1 MARIANSW
9 WFRAEAMRLDWL
21 AVLRRRIQIG
31 QGVDDH
37 DAERVR
43 RRGGDVHL
51 WWACAKDV
59 GVPREPFTVWQ
70 RSPGK
75 ARRVRHTTSGDSQG
89 TLIRWGGAEAATI
102 EVTLRPQTASAGS
115 TLLAYRGAGTL
126 WDVVGAATTPGGGD
140 GPRVVV
146 VRCSGATSARLVNGT
161 VTSVRVELLADA
173 VNDPSWQPLEEVGLP
188 VEQPWHG
195 ADYDTREQGLV
206 ASPLPPVEAAVD
218 RLRRGTPP
226 LGWPAVTQAG
236 HLAPPWVDA
245 DPYGVVKEVQ
255 ALLLPQI
262 ASMYDLGTPE
272 PRQHL
277 LESLRTVDGPRQGPR
292 TSSLATTAIVR
303 PFSLLALPAQ
313 TDPLMNLATGFGTT
327 YFVESGDRPDASIGR
342 SDLMVTATWRRLPS
356 PRRGKAVLA
365 AFAPQVGPLS
375 AVPAP
380 TNLTADRSGLVAPA
394 TADRPWRESI
404 HLSWDRVPTTAALG
418 RVGAGTLARYPSGAA
433 QAVSLAPPRD
443 AGGERPLTLSPD
455 GPPDTA
461 GASRVAFVDG
471 GAEIP
476 VLSGGRDVGYAVS
489 VVDVHGLWSAWRDV
503 HYVGDEPGPLPPRL
517 IALDLTSSFT
527 GSTTCPATLALE
539 VALDWTE
546 RTPTTLQVVAMFFP
560 MADATTPPPSG
571 LDPSTGPPT
580 GCFRRDL
587 ALTFA
592 GDVPTGV
599 GCAVTSLAP
608 DGETT
613 MGPGPGQGDGGRRYR
628 MVGPV
633 PSLDFAATN
642 RWGVQVWLRSTLVVG
657 ASPTAYAPD
666 SAHPARASAA
676 SPVPVQPI
684 PPPAPPGVPLGS
696 TVDAAGCS
704 HVRVHWSLPAGGDVR
719 TCVVWEVAETSLRQ
733 RAEMVARAPDTDSP
747 GVRLAALWAAY
758 DALPTD
764 KQRGAF
770 RRVAE
775 LPGTARSLDVPL
787 PKGSTD
793 IHLFTVTTQSSSG
806 IESPWPGPAAT
817 GHVHLQA
824 VIAPRLRTP
833 TQPLARAVVQDDGT
847 VTVDLMSASTVP
859 VQQFLVFATR
869 SFDAA
874 RDRESMGPPLATVAV
889 TATPTATDPL
899 MGSPIYRASWTG
911 ALPASWDTWYLRAVA
926 VPVETVPVEG
936 VRGLHSP
943 ASEITTLTVLPAGSD
958 LEPLSAQIWG
968 ADHRGVVVRS
978 STNAPPRATSAG
990 SHRVSAMVGV
1000 PPDVLPQVPLEAL
1013 PQTAGS
1019 TPPTSTASRLER
1031 GPRAA
1036 GRSPLV
1042 LWLTRPVATDPVT
1055 VVLRLTDP
1063 LGRLV
1068 EQTVTVPGWVPPPP
1082 WTLELTTVAIRATGV
1097 LLGLDTDAPATAGAG
1112 VTMRVRAV
1120 KSRRLPLRAAIAL
1133 EPDAVVDR
1141 ARLQPPVLRP
1151 TVRPPVVVQPWR
1163 GSSVLDRTF
1172 VVADLPRGLPVFAD
1186 DGQIHAVRWRGSFAS
1201 AAYAV
1206 WVPFAAP
1213 FSTDV
1218 TLAGPDGQSVTASLI
1233 V

>member
-9 WFRAEAMRLDWL
+9 WFRAEAMRLDWVG
-21 AVLRRRIQIG
+21 VLRQRIQLG

-37 DAERVR
+37 DVERVR

-51 WWACAKDV
+51 WWACATDV
-59 GVPREPFTVWQ
+59 GVPREPFTVWK
-70 RSPGK
+70 RPPGK

-89 TLIRWGGAEAATI
+89 TLIRWGAVEAVTI

-126 WDVVGAATTPGGGD
+126 WDAVGAATTPGGGD

-161 VTSVRVELLADA
+161 VVSVRIETLTDA
-173 VNDPSWQPLEEVGLP
+173 VNDASWRPLEVVGLP
-188 VEQPWHG
+188 VEHPWPG
-195 ADYDTREQGLV
+195 SDYDTREQGLV
-206 ASPLPPVEAAVD
+206 GAPLPPAEAAVD

-255 ALLLPQI
+255 GLLLPEI
-262 ASMYDLGTPE
+262 ASMYDVGTPE

-277 LESLRTVDGPRQGPR
+277 LESLRTVDGPRQGSR
-292 TSSLATTAIVR
+292 TSSLGTTAVLR

-313 TDPLMNLATGFGTT
+313 TDPLMNLATGFGAT
-327 YFVESGDRPDASIGR
+327 YFVESGDRPDCSIGG
-342 SDLMVTATWRRLPS
+342 SDLMVTATWRRPPS
-356 PRRGKAVLA
+356 PRRGKVELA

-380 TNLTADRSGLVAPA
+380 TNLTASRSGLVPPI
-394 TADRPWRESI
+394 TPDQPWRESI
-404 HLSWDRVPTTAALG
+404 HLSWDRLHTTAALG
-418 RVGAGTLARYPSGAA
+418 RVGAGTLARYPSGSA
-433 QAVSLAPPRD
+433 QAVSLAPARD

-455 GPPDTA
+455 GPPDTP
-461 GASRVAFVDG
+461 GASRVASVDG
-471 GAEIP
+471 GVEIP

-517 IALDLTSSFT
+517 IGLDLSSVFT

-546 RTPTTLQVVAMFFP
+546 RTPTTLQVVALFHP
-560 MADATTPPPSG
+560 MAGASSVPPAG
-571 LDPSTGPPT
+571 LDPSTALPS

-587 ALTFA
+587 GLTFV

-599 GCAVTSLAP
+599 GCAVTTLGP
-608 DGETT
+608 DGEHT
-613 MGPGPGQGDGGRRYR
+613 MDPGPEQGDGGRRYR

-633 PSLDFAATN
+633 PSLDFASTG
-642 RWGVQVWLRSTLVVG
+642 RWGVQVWLRSTLAVG
-657 ASPTAYAPD
+657 SSPTAYAPD
-666 SAHPARASAA
+666 SAHPARVSAA

-696 TVDAAGCS
+696 TLDAKGCS

-733 RAEMVARAPDTDSP
+733 RAGLVSRPPDTDSP

-758 DALPTD
+758 DALPAD
-764 KQRGAF
+764 KQRAAF

-775 LPGTARSLDVPL
+775 LAGTERSLDVPL

-806 IESPWPGPAAT
+806 IESPWPGPPT
-817 GHVHLQA
+817 SSHLHLQA

-833 TQPLARAVVQDDGT
+833 TQPLARATVQDDGT
-847 VTVDLMSASTVP
+847 VTVSLMSASTVP
-859 VQQFLVFATR
+859 VQRFQIYATR

-874 RDRESMGPPLATVAV
+874 RDRESMGPPLGTVPV

-899 MGSPIYRASWTG
+899 MGSPIYQASWTG
-911 ALPASWDTWYLRAVA
+911 ALPASWDAWYLRAVA
-926 VPVETVPVEG
+926 VPVDTVPVQG
-936 VRGLHSP
+936 VRGLQSP
-943 ASEITTLTVLPAGSD
+943 ASEITSLTVLPAGSD
-958 LEPLSAQIWG
+958 LEPLGAQLWG
-968 ADHRGVVVRS
+968 TDHRGVVVRS
-978 STNAPPRATSAG
+978 STNAPASATTTG
-990 SHRVSAMVGV
+990 SHRVSALIGAA
-1000 PPDVLPQVPLEAL
+1000 PDVVPQVALEDL
-1013 PQTAGS
+1013 PQTAGT
-1019 TPPTSTASRLER
+1019 TPPSSIASRLEC
-1031 GPRAA
+1031 GPRAG

-1042 LWLTRPVATDPVT
+1042 LWLTRPVAADPVT

-1068 EQTVTVPGWVPPPP
+1068 EQTVTVAGWVPPPP
-1082 WTLELTTVAIRATGV
+1082 WTLELSTAATRATGV
-1097 LLGLDTDAPATAGAG
+1097 LIGLDTDAPAGAGAG

-1120 KSRRLPLRAAIAL
+1120 KSRRLPLLAAIAVN
-1133 EPDAVVDR
+1133 EIQPVERV
-1141 ARLQPPVLRP
+1141 RLQPPALRRS
-1151 TVRPPVVVQPWR
+1151 VDPPVVVAPWR
-1163 GSSVLDRTF
+1163 GSSVLDQTF
-1172 VVADLPRGLPVFAD
+1172 VLADLPRGPPVFEND
-1186 DGQIHAVRWRGSFAS
+1186 SQIHAVRWRGPFAS
-1201 AAYAV
+1201 ADSVV

-1213 FSTDV
+1213 FSTEV
-1218 TLAGPDGQSVTASLI
+1218 TLAGPDGQSVTASLL